1 MNFLETLVI
10 KGIINRYQIDEIIEK
25 ATKEEKSIE
34 KILQEMEIS
43 DDDILDAKSS
53 FLGINKKKINY
64 DQVEPDIVRSIPEDS
79 AKIYKMVAF
88 AKNDDGSLDVGMLDP
103 RNIEAQNVLQFI
115 TAETGTPYNIFIL
128 TEEGYERILEKY
140 KGISNEMSSVIGE
153 FGDVNSFDAE
163 EDDVNGNERE
173 QKGEG
178 NNEALI
184 KEDAPITKM
193 VAAIIKH
200 AVQNGVS
207 DIHIDHTG
215 DVIKVRFRVD
225 GELQTYLEIPKSAH
239 SAVVARIK
247 IMTKTMKLD
256 ERRRPQ
262 DGRFQAIIDNRKIA
276 FRVSI
281 MPTFHGEKVVMRI
294 LDSAK
299 GIKKTIFSTR

>member
-153 FGDVNSFDAE
+153 FGDVNSFDVE
-163 EDDVNGNERE
+163 EDDVNGN
-173 QKGEG
+173 
-178 NNEALI
+178 
-184 KEDAPITKM
+184 
-193 VAAIIKH
+193 
-200 AVQNGVS
+200 
-207 DIHIDHTG
+207 
-215 DVIKVRFRVD
+215 
-225 GELQTYLEIPKSAH
+225 
-239 SAVVARIK
+239 ARAK
-247 IMTKTMKLD
+247 
-256 ERRRPQ
+256 RR
-262 DGRFQAIIDNRKIA
+262 GK
-276 FRVSI
+276 
-281 MPTFHGEKVVMRI
+281 
-294 LDSAK
+294 
-299 GIKKTIFSTR
+299 